1 MKISTLLRLQWD
13 RTLAV
18 LAAVVGAVA
27 LFLGYWG
34 VSRTDLVA
42 GQLPY
47 LISGGLFGMFAVT
60 IAATLWLSADFRDEW
75 RELRT
80 LREHLTES
88 AAAPPVET
96 TTRSAR

>member
-13 RTLAV
+13 RALAV
-18 LAAVVGAVA
+18 LAA
-27 LFLGYWG
+27 LGYLG
-34 VSRTDLVA
+34 TSGTDLVA

-47 LISGGLFGMFAVT
+47 LISGGLCGMFAIT

-80 LREHLTES
+80 LREQLTE
-88 AAAPPVET
+88 PDRTP
-96 TTRSAR
+96 

>member
-1 MKISTLLRLQWD
+1 VKISTLLRLQWD
-13 RTLAV
+13 RALAV

-27 LFLGYWG
+27 LFLGYLG
-34 VSRTDLVA
+34 TSGTDLVA

-47 LISGGLFGMFAVT
+47 LISGGLCGIFAIT

-80 LREHLTES
+80 LREHLMDTD
-88 AAAPPVET
+88 PVET
-96 TTRSAR
+96 RSTR